1 MRKQSE
7 LASLLGQLA
16 HTLAYGT
23 VEEAG
28 ELYRE
33 AEALSVA
40 MTPATAA
47 KPMLMQVVRKHLM
60 QAFGGELMRIGTNIS
75 EKDLAE
81 YDVVNELSHVI
92 DELNR
97 HDQR

>member
-28 ELYRE
+28 ELYRQ

-40 MTPATAA
+40 MRPATAA

-60 QAFGGELMRIGTNIS
+60 QTFGGELMRIGTNINS
-75 EKDLAE
+75 KELAE
-81 YDVVNELSHVI
+81 YDVVNELGIVI